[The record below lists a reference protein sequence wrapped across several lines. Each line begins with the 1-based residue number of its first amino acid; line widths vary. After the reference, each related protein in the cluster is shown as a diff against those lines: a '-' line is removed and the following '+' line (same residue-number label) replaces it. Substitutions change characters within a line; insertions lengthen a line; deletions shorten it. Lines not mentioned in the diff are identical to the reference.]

1 MVVIHIMQQFL
12 NHLSGS
18 DVQKCDM
25 KHNNMVPFFGS
36 KVTQRT
42 TGFNG
47 NEGLLDQLQGR
58 GSTTNKK
65 KSSSPFI

>member
-1 MVVIHIMQQFL
+1 
-12 NHLSGS
+12 
-18 DVQKCDM
+18 M

-47 NEGLLDQLQGR
+47 NESLLDQMQGR
-58 GSTTNKK
+58 GSQQIRKTAQAPLFKPQKNMALGTWNSKYK
-65 KSSSPFI
+65 